1 VILAGGCATSLGS
14 TAPAAVTT
22 APTTTAPT
30 TTAPTTTTPTT
41 SAPTTTAPTTTTPTT
56 SAPTTPTTTTA
67 GVPADMLNPAV
78 TPASIATTIC
88 VSGYTTTIRPPV
100 SFTDRLK
107 VHQIMTY
114 GYADRQ
120 VRDYEEDHVIALEI
134 GGAAAATVNLFPE
147 PHAFSIPDDTLEN
160 SLHSGV
166 CTGRLGLAEAQRQ
179 MLAAKVAHRYSRAA
193 STA

>member
-1 VILAGGCATSLGS
+1 MILAGGCATSLGG
-14 TAPAAVTT
+14 TAPAAVTTTAPTTTAPTTTTT

-30 TTAPTTTTPTT
+30 TTAPTTT
-41 SAPTTTAPTTTTPTT
+41 APT
-56 SAPTTPTTTTA
+56 TTTTA

-78 TPASIATTIC
+78 TPATIATTIC

-179 MLAAKVAHRYSRAA
+179 MLAAKVAHGYSRAA
-193 STA
+193 SAA